1 MRIIFLGP
9 PGAGKGTQSERICKD
24 YNIIQLSTG
33 DILRANR
40 KMGTDLGKKAQS
52 YMDSGALVPDELII
66 EMIRVELKNPNL
78 ANGYILDG
86 FPRTVPQAEALD
98 KLLSELGQKLDTVLV
113 LEVPNEELL
122 KRLTARR
129 VCRTCGKSY
138 HLIYNPPKVEG
149 ICDADG
155 GELYQRDD
163 DKEEPILNRLKVYE
177 AQTMPLIDYYSKK
190 NLVDKIDG
198 VGEIDFIYKQ
208 IQAVLN
214 KYISNNNI

>member
-24 YNIIQLSTG
+24 YNIVQLSTG

-40 KMGTDLGKKAQS
+40 KLGTELGKKAQS

-86 FPRTVPQAEALD
+86 FPRTVPQAEALE
-98 KLLSELGQKLDTVLV
+98 KLLADLGQKLDTVLV
-113 LEVPNEELL
+113 LEVPEEELL

-129 VCRTCGKSY
+129 VCRICGKSY

-149 ICDADG
+149 ICDDDG

-177 AQTMPLIDYYSKK
+177 AQTKPLIDYYSRK

-198 VGEIDFIYKQ
+198 LGEIDSIYKK

-214 KYISNNNI
+214 KYI

>member
-24 YNIIQLSTG
+24 YNIVQLSTG

-40 KMGTDLGKKAQS
+40 NLGTDLGKKAQS
-52 YMDSGALVPDELII
+52 YMDSGALVPDDLII

-98 KLLSELGQKLDTVLV
+98 KLLQELGQELDTVLV

-129 VCRTCGKSY
+129 ICRICGKSY
-138 HLIYNPPKVEG
+138 HLIYNPPKIEGTCDVE
-149 ICDADG
+149 G

-163 DKEEPILNRLKVYE
+163 DKEEPIMNRLKVYE
-177 AQTMPLIDYYSKK
+177 AQTMPLIEYYSKK
-190 NLVDKIDG
+190 NLVDKING
-198 VGEIDFIYKQ
+198 VGEIDFIYNQ

-214 KYISNNNI
+214 KYI

>member
-24 YNIIQLSTG
+24 YNIVQLSTG

-40 KMGTDLGKKAQS
+40 KMGTELGKKAQS
-52 YMDSGALVPDELII
+52 FMDSGALVPDELII
-66 EMIRVELKNPNL
+66 EMIRIELNNSEL

-98 KLLSELGQKLDTVLV
+98 KLLDELGQKLDTVLV

-129 VCRTCGKSY
+129 VCKVCGKSY
-138 HLIYNPPKVEG
+138 HLIYNPPKVGG
-149 ICDADG
+149 ICDLDG

-163 DKEEPILNRLKVYE
+163 DKEEPILNRLKVYD
-177 AQTMPLIDYYSKK
+177 AQTKPLIDYYTKK
-190 NLVDKIDG
+190 DLVDKIDG
-198 VGEIDFIYKQ
+198 VGEIDSIYEQ
-208 IQAVLN
+208 IKFVLD
-214 KYISNNNI
+214 KYK